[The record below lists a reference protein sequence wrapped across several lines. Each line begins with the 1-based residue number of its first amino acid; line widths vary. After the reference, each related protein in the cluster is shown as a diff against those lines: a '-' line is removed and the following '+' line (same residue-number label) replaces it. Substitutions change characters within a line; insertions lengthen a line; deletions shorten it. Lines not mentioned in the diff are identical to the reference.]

1 MPQLGGIDHFVLTV
15 ADTDATV
22 KFYEA
27 LGMRLERFEVPGEPT
42 RLALHFGPHKINLH
56 RAGHPFQPHAR
67 VPEPGTGD
75 FCLLT
80 EDPIEDWVVQIEKAG
95 IAIIEGP
102 VSRTGARGALE
113 SIYLRDP
120 DGNLVEI
127 ARYAQRRS

>member
-1 MPQLGGIDHFVLTV
+1 MPQLTAIDHFVLTV
-15 ADTDATV
+15 ADTEATAA
-22 KFYEA
+22 FYQA
-27 LGMRLERFEVPGEPT
+27 LGMRLERFAVAGEPD

-80 EDPIEDWVVQIEKAG
+80 DAPIADWVVHLEKAG
-95 IAIIEGP
+95 IGIIEGP
-102 VSRTGARGALE
+102 VGRTGARGPLE

-127 ARYAQRRS
+127 ARYAERRT

>member
-1 MPQLGGIDHFVLTV
+1 MPQLGAIDHFVLTV
-15 ADTDATV
+15 ADTEATAR
-22 KFYEA
+22 FYQA
-27 LGMRLERFEVPGEPT
+27 LGMRLERFEVPGEPD

-56 RAGHPFQPHAR
+56 RAGHPFHPHAR

-80 EDPIEDWVVQIEKAG
+80 EDSIADWVVQLEKAG

-102 VSRTGARGALE
+102 VGRTGAQGALE
-113 SIYLRDP
+113 SLYLRDP

-127 ARYAQRRS
+127 ARYAERRS